1 MEPLPTLEKIEP
13 RYVNRLIPVVVDTTR
28 LDSRVA
34 DQ

>member
-1 MEPLPTLEKIEP
+1 MQPSQTLDKIEP

-28 LDSRVA
+28 QDSRVA